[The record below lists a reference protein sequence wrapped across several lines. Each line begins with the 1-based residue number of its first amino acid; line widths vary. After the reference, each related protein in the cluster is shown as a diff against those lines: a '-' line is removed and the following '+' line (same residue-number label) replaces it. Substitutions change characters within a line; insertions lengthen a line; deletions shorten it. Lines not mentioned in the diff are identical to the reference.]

1 MNMISAERLL
11 GKNETGAPRA
21 FMKESME
28 LRVPLRIIKMLS
40 IRSMATSQEEF
51 LERNYIPTQKLM
63 LIQLINTIENHV

>member
-28 LRVPLRIIKMLS
+28 LRAPLRIIKLLS
-40 IRSMATSQEEF
+40 IRSMATSQERSKPRRPRFNLSNKGEHDA
-51 LERNYIPTQKLM
+51 Q
-63 LIQLINTIENHV
+63 